1 MPICEIGRRA
11 PPRWEGGPL
20 FWAKERAAAL
30 AGDLDW
36 LRGVS
41 GAGLAKRPPGVGRR
55 RLAHGSSGVPIQF
68 ATII

>member
-20 FWAKERAAAL
+20 FWAKERGAAL

-36 LRGVS
+36 LRAVS
-41 GAGLAKRPPGVGRR
+41 GAGFARGDLAV
-55 RLAHGSSGVPIQF
+55 LAGDD
-68 ATII
+68 